1 MRGEEWRSNRE
12 GVGRGGE
19 RMFGVNMYLY
29 ITLNPPIIPTKTTTY
44 GNVLKNKE
52 LAPYNM

>member
-1 MRGEEWRSNRE
+1 MG
-12 GVGRGGE
+12 GGGE

-29 ITLNPPIIPTKTTTY
+29 IILNLPIIPTKTTTY

-52 LAPYNM
+52 LASYNM